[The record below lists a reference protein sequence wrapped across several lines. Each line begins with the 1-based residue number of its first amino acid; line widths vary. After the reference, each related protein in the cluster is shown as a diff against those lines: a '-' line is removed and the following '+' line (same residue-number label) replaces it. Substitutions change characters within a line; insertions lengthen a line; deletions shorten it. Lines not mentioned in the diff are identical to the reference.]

1 MLQEKIFEMVKLQ
14 KRLNDNT
21 NGENWI
27 NGVTKEGRKINWFRC
42 IYMEAAE
49 AIDSLNWKHWKS
61 LNAPEDIENVKIE
74 IVDIWHFILSQAI
87 VKFNGDLDKTTDY
100 LISSYEE
107 YKNIENSFNEINL
120 IDLFEQIIA
129 NSVEK
134 EIPIIEFYA
143 IVDKID
149 NFTMD
154 NVYSLY
160 IGKNCL
166 NEFRQANG
174 YKENTYIK
182 LWAGKEDNV
191 YMQEIVA
198 ENPGISFSD
207 LYSKLEDKYFRLVKS
222 IK

>member
-1 MLQEKIFEMVKLQ
+1 MLKNKIKEMVSLQ

-27 NGVTKEGRKINWFRC
+27 NGITKENRKINWFRC
-42 IYMEAAE
+42 IYMESAE

-61 LNAPEDIENVKIE
+61 LNAPEDMENVKIE
-74 IVDIWHFILSQAI
+74 VVDIWHFILSQAI

-100 LISSYEE
+100 LISSYEK
-107 YKNIENSFNEINL
+107 YKNIKNSFNEINL

-182 LWAGKEDNV
+182 LWNGKEDNV
-191 YMQEIVA
+191 YMQEIISK
-198 ENPGISFSD
+198 NPEIIFSD
-207 LYSKLEDKYFRLVKS
+207 LYQKLEDKYFRLVKS

>member
-1 MLQEKIFEMVKLQ
+1 MLKNKIKKMVFLQ

-27 NGVTKEGRKINWFRC
+27 NGLTKENRRIDWFRC
-42 IYMEAAE
+42 IYMESAE

-74 IVDIWHFILSQAI
+74 IVDIWHFILSQTI
-87 VKFNGDLDKTTDY
+87 VKFNGDLDKTIDY
-100 LISSYEE
+100 LTSSYEE
-107 YKNIENSFNEINL
+107 YKNIKNSFSKFNL

-129 NSVEK
+129 NSIEK
-134 EIPIIEFYA
+134 EIPVVEFYA

-149 NFTMD
+149 NFTID
-154 NVYSLY
+154 NIYSLY

-174 YKENTYIK
+174 YKEGSYKKI
-182 LWAGKEDNV
+182 WYGREDNT
-191 YMQEIVA
+191 YMQEIILK
-198 ENPGISFSD
+198 EPQISFD
-207 LYSKLEDKYFRLVKS
+207 NLYKELSKIYEGLR
-222 IK
+222 